1 MKYFKNNGAV
11 FSFESD
17 GSQDDLITDGFVAM
31 TTEEIA
37 AHVNPPVAAP
47 QVITA
52 LQGLLA
58 IDQAGLSASY
68 DAWANDPARTFAQRS
83 FLNKAQTWK
92 RDDATLNAAANDLG
106 LTAAQVDAL
115 FQLAATL

>member
-1 MKYFKNNGAV
+1 MKYFKKNGEV
-11 FSFESD
+11 FAFEAD
-17 GSQDDLITDGFVAM
+17 GSQDELITEAFVAM
-31 TTEEIA
+31 TAEEIA
-37 AHVNPPVAAP
+37 AHVNPPVGTP

-68 DAWANDPARTFAQRS
+68 DAWANDPARTFAQRA

-92 RDDATLNAAANDLG
+92 RDDATLNAAATALG
-106 LTAAQVDAL
+106 LTPAQVDSM
-115 FQLAATL
+115 FVMAATL